1 MLDQIRGNSKE
12 IYRRR
17 EEQSIEILGVAK
29 FVNLQILQVAN
40 FCNLQ
45 ILQVANFCSLRTL
58 LTCVSLV
65 PVDCFFSH
73 LFGGFIR
80 VFPYVNLVLL
90 NIIVISYSE
99 HLYKLSHACNQI
111 NLFIQLISQSGW
123 HESSSP
129 LLLVIFS
136 SSCFTFL
143 HFLVSQTPLDD
154 DKSRDARLKPPDP

>member
-1 MLDQIRGNSKE
+1 MHDQIRGNSKE

-29 FVNLQILQVAN
+29 FGNLQILQVAN
-40 FCNLQ
+40 FCN
-45 ILQVANFCSLRTL
+45 LRTL

-65 PVDCFFSH
+65 PVDCFFTH
-73 LFGGFIR
+73 LFGGFKG

-90 NIIVISYSE
+90 NIIIISYSE

-111 NLFIQLISQSGW
+111 ILFIQSISQSGW
-123 HESSSP
+123 HESSSS

-154 DKSRDARLKPPDP
+154 DISRDARLKPPDP